1 MLITNTQKT
10 INVGGNRTEQRI
22 LMFDVGLKN
31 EGYIGSDLMA
41 QFPVKI
47 YKELTASEALLYNGA
62 GLEVLAMGDGRVFTL
77 INSRNAM
84 YKKTTLDV
92 VVGNTLY
99 KDFENVKYML
109 MKAEID
115 RVTQLFDSWD
125 VIEQIK
131 VGDYYGVTA
140 AELDFYT
147 GLAVA

>member
-1 MLITNTQKT
+1 
-10 INVGGNRTEQRI
+10 
-22 LMFDVGLKN
+22 
-31 EGYIGSDLMA
+31 
-41 QFPVKI
+41 
-47 YKELTASEALLYNGA
+47 
-62 GLEVLAMGDGRVFTL
+62 
-77 INSRNAM
+77 
-84 YKKTTLDV
+84 
-92 VVGNTLY
+92 
-99 KDFENVKYML
+99 